1 MSTKA
6 KLYKFLIDM
15 DRITID
21 NVPEPFKTEIL
32 ENS

>member
-1 MSTKA
+1 MSLQA

-21 NVPEPFKTEIL
+21 DVPEPYKSELT
-32 ENS
+32 

>member
-6 KLYKFLIDM
+6 RLYSFLIDM